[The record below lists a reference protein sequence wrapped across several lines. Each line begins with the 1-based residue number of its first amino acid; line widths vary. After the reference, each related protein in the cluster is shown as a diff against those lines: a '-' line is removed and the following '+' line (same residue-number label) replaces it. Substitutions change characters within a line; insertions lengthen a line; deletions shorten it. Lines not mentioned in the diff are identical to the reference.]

1 MITITPLHHPHRSQ
15 TRSSDALIHDVRPD
29 DVLDAHAQLRR
40 LVEQDVVV
48 DERHTD
54 PRGNRDP
61 RVGALAVTPC
71 PRAKLAPNG
80 VPDRRVAA
88 RVSLVQV
95 EEQRDERASGNRVGE
110 EGEAIYN
117 FSKHSASDDAGVSVF
132 RPYQDPAPWMQETV
146 NRPVDLAKAEHFLV
160 CLTHASKLGSAFGR
174 QPRWSPTEG
183 WEAQGRSPRSV

>member
-1 MITITPLHHPHRSQ
+1 MITITPLHHPRRSL
-15 TRSSDALIHDVRPD
+15 TRSSDALIHDVRAD

-48 DERHTD
+48 DERHAD

-61 RVGALAVTPC
+61 RVRARPAGTVR

-146 NRPVDLAKAEHFLV
+146 NRFAPVDLAKAEHFLV
-160 CLTHASKLGSAFGR
+160 CLTHASKLGSDSAEVRAGR
-174 QPRWSPTEG
+174 PRGFRRRADTL
-183 WEAQGRSPRSV
+183 